1 MIPKFIFPSKLEYTH
16 ERLAPHIYQKFFYQG
31 RIYLPDH
38 GIVFEVG
45 FGVGLDSYKSTLCLR
60 SRGKIKTLP
69 ACQVGRYAAHN
80 VVHASNS
87 AARSPLDFDDSAED
101 RLSEVRSFLAP
112 CLQLLTLNWQF
123 VGLQVVTMAR
133 CEFQGFNSQENYV
146 SRSKMYDVIL

>member
-1 MIPKFIFPSKLEYTH
+1 M
-16 ERLAPHIYQKFFYQG
+16 
-31 RIYLPDH
+31 PDH

-87 AARSPLDFDDSAED
+87 AARSPLDFDDSGRSIVGSAIVP
-101 RLSEVRSFLAP
+101 RSVLTTVNPQLVVR
-112 CLQLLTLNWQF
+112 WII
-123 VGLQVVTMAR
+123 GGHDGTM
-133 CEFQGFNSQENYV
+133 
-146 SRSKMYDVIL
+146 